1 MLRLP
6 FDNQKVKGN
15 YAIFWEKIKEFLA
28 KTLVFFFNSKVF
40 FEGCYSAEK

>member
-1 MLRLP
+1 MS
-6 FDNQKVKGN
+6 K
-15 YAIFWEKIKEFLA
+15 IFSLDSSEVFYQKIKEFLA